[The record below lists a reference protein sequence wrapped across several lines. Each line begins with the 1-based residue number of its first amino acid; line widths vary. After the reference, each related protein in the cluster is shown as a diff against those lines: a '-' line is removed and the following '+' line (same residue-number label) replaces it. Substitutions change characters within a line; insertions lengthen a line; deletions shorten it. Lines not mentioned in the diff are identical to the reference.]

1 MAMRF
6 VHCLL
11 ILGLTVSIASA
22 QSLAE
27 LARKEK
33 ERRKSN
39 DATTGVVEVY
49 SDDDL
54 DDDDENPD
62 NVEPP
67 AEAESADDTSLDD
80 WLDDK
85 QAARA
90 AWRERRAGYQERF
103 TEQKERLALLAQIKE
118 ECDRDAAPV
127 PSTEFYIASGSY
139 VTWGVGNV
147 ACEALPEMVSECER
161 TMRTIEVE
169 CREDARRHFMPPA
182 EAKLH

>member
-1 MAMRF
+1 MRI
-6 VHCLL
+6 VDCLL
-11 ILGLTVSIASA
+11 ILGLTASIANA

-33 ERRKSN
+33 ERRESN

-54 DDDDENPD
+54 DDDDPD
-62 NVEPP
+62 NAEPP
-67 AEAESADDTSLDD
+67 AEAESEDDTSLDD

-85 QAARA
+85 EAARA
-90 AWRERRAGYQERF
+90 DWRERLAGYQERY
-103 TEQKERLALLAQIKE
+103 TEQKERLARLAQIKT

-127 PSTEFYIASGSY
+127 PTTEFYVASGSY

-161 TMRTIEVE
+161 TMRAIEVE